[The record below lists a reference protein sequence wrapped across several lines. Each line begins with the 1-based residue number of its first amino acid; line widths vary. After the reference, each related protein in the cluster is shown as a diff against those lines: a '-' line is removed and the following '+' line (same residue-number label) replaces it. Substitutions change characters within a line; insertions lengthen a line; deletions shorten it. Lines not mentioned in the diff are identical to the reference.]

1 MARLPPRRLGRSD
14 VWVSPVGLGCWRF
27 GGSGEK
33 RGAPWT
39 AVPQATVDAI
49 VAAALAGGVTWFDT
63 AEIYGR
69 GASERALAHAL
80 RSSGKAAREIVV
92 ATKWWP
98 TWRFAGS
105 LRRTLG
111 ERERHLAPY
120 PIDLH
125 QIHHP
130 TSLSSIGAQCAAMAA
145 LVRAGAI
152 RAVGVSNFSVA
163 QMRAA
168 HAALAT
174 LGLPLATNQVRWSL
188 VDRRVERD
196 GLLAAARALGVTLIA
211 YSPLGQGQLCGDEA
225 FDAASDA
232 DDWDGARAS
241 LRRVLS
247 DVARARGATSSQ
259 VALAWLLARGD
270 DVVVLPGATRVAHV
284 TDHRGALDLTL
295 DAAARE
301 RIDEASRPFLSPKG
315 A

>member
-1 MARLPPRRLGRSD
+1 VTLRRLGRSD
-14 VWVSPVGLGCWRF
+14 IWVSPLGLGCWRF
-27 GGSGEK
+27 GGGGEK
-33 RGAPWT
+33 RGARWT
-39 AVPQATVDAI
+39 AVPQPTVDAI

-63 AEIYGR
+63 AEIYGH

-80 RSSGKAAREIVV
+80 QASGKAPREIVV

-105 LRRTLG
+105 LRRTIG
-111 ERERHLAPY
+111 DRQRHLAPY

-130 TSLSSIGAQCAAMAA
+130 TSLSSIDAQSSAMAELA
-145 LVRAGAI
+145 RAGAI

-174 LGLPLATNQVRWSL
+174 HGVPLATNQVRWSL

-211 YSPLGQGQLCGDEA
+211 YSPLGQGRLAGD
-225 FDAASDA
+225 DVPASGDVL
-232 DDWDGARAS
+232 AS
-241 LRRVLS
+241 LRRALA
-247 DVARARGATSSQ
+247 DVARALGATASQ

-295 DAAARE
+295 DAAARD
-301 RIDEASRPFLSPKG
+301 RLDEASRPFLSPTS

>member
-1 MARLPPRRLGRSD
+1 MPPRRLGRSD
-14 VWVSPVGLGCWRF
+14 VWVSPVGLSCWHF

-33 RGAPWT
+33 RGARWT
-39 AVPQATVDAI
+39 AVPQPTVDAI

-63 AEIYGR
+63 AEIYGH

-80 RSSGKAAREIVV
+80 QASGTSSREIVV

-105 LRRTLG
+105 LRRTIG
-111 ERERHLAPY
+111 DRQRHLAPY

-130 TSLSSIGAQCAAMAA
+130 TSLSSIRAQSSAMAE

-163 QMRAA
+163 QMGAA

-174 LGLPLATNQVRWSL
+174 HGLPLATNQVRWSL

-211 YSPLGQGQLCGDEA
+211 YSPLGQGLLTDDEA
-225 FDAASDA
+225 PGAGSALASVR
-232 DDWDGARAS
+232 RA
-241 LRRVLS
+241 LA
-247 DVARARGATSSQ
+247 DVARALGATASQ

-270 DVVVLPGATRVAHV
+270 DVVVLPGATRVEHV
-284 TDHRGALDLTL
+284 TDQLGALELTL

-301 RIDEASRPFLSPKG
+301 RIDDASRAFLSLKRP
-315 A
+315 

>member
-1 MARLPPRRLGRSD
+1 MTRLPPRRLGRSD

-27 GGSGEK
+27 GGSGET
-33 RGAPWT
+33 RGARWT
-39 AVPQATVDAI
+39 AVPQPSVDAI

-63 AEIYGR
+63 AEIYGH

-111 ERERHLAPY
+111 DRERHLAPY

-130 TSLSSIGAQCAAMAA
+130 TSLSSIGAQMTAMAA

-152 RAVGVSNFSVA
+152 RAVGVSNFSAA

-168 HAALAT
+168 HAALAAR
-174 LGLPLATNQVRWSL
+174 GVPLATNQVRWSL

-211 YSPLGQGQLCGDEA
+211 YSPLGQGQLCGA
-225 FDAASDA
+225 AASGA
-232 DDWDGARAS
+232 DPLDGARAA
-241 LRRVLS
+241 LRRGLS
-247 DVARARGATSSQ
+247 DVARALGATPSQ

-284 TDHRGALDLTL
+284 TDDLGALDLTL

-301 RIDEASRPFLSPKG
+301 RLDEASRRFLSPNNG